1 MATDPAVAAP
11 NPVQQG
17 DARVLIGVLAIL
29 EGAIWA
35 ADVTEQTISKVAER
49 FVQQGLLAADHDQR
63 GLRQA
68 INDMN
73 QRLRYAVGDY
83 GSPPPRSRSRHE
95 VTATVACLP
104 SCPALGRFP
113 GALVTGVNV
122 QRCRSAM
129 SRAISEAGGKDRPAR
144 PAGEAA
150 LSFTL

>member
-1 MATDPAVAAP
+1 MATDPAVPAL

-35 ADVTEQTISKVAER
+35 GDLSGQTTSKVAER

-73 QRLRYAVGDY
+73 QRLRYTVGEYD
-83 GSPPPRSRSRHE
+83 SPPPPIP
-95 VTATVACLP
+95 LP
-104 SCPALGRFP
+104 P
-113 GALVTGVNV
+113 
-122 QRCRSAM
+122 
-129 SRAISEAGGKDRPAR
+129 
-144 PAGEAA
+144 
-150 LSFTL
+150 